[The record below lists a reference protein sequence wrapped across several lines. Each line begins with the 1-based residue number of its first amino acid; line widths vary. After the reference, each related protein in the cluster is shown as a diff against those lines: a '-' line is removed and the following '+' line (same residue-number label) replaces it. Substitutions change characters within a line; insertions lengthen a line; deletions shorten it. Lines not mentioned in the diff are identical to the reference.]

1 MSGSRRAEGRPRGL
15 TPVLAL
21 PVFPFLQWPALAP
34 RFKKPGLRSI
44 LLGSFAVVLALIL
57 GTLYFVVPS
66 RVEDFLETRLT
77 KHGDDK
83 ALQASRDLANL
94 SLTILPPLLETL
106 HGGDDDF
113 ALIALITPDGRVQAV
128 HPPSAEGWLLNNLR
142 EQPSKDPATLDGAV
156 FENGNKAS
164 VRPVSLHEGPAHV
177 LVAVNFSSLEEVVT
191 SLRHVVLLAFGIG
204 LALFLVVAFFISRAF
219 ILVPL
224 DAMMTMARRLAEA
237 DLTGRVDVGSRDEL
251 GLLAEALNRIAQSW
265 RDTLGRVRGV
275 SDVVAGVIEQ
285 IHRTGTTVSSG
296 ASTVQARVEETSS
309 SMVEMMASL
318 RGIAENVEV
327 LYQSAEES
335 SSSIMEMAA
344 TNDEVAE
351 NVTAMAASVEE
362 TTSAI
367 EEMTFSIKE
376 VAKNIQELSASTEE
390 TSSAISQMDAA
401 IGQVEANA
409 KETARLSEQ
418 VFDDAQTGVEALRK
432 TLTGIDRIKG
442 SSRAAADVIDSL
454 GRRISE
460 IGNILNVIDD
470 VAEQTNLLA
479 LNAAIIAAQAGDHG
493 KGFAVVAEEI
503 KDLAERTGA
512 STKEIAELIRS
523 IQEESR
529 NAVVVMNQGARN
541 VEEGVQLGRE
551 AEGALRKINDSTQ
564 KSTQMVKAIARA
576 TVEQARG
583 SKQVTASIHRIS
595 ETVQQISKASN
606 EQAKGGEQIMKSA
619 EKMKALTAHVQ
630 RSSQEQAHGSKQITR
645 SIESINEMVTHLNRA
660 QKEQTKGSEQVLK
673 AVETIKGVSEHQ
685 TRSVKQLEEAIDNL
699 QRQAEIL
706 RGEVRRFRV

>member
-1 MSGSRRAEGRPRGL
+1 MTA
-15 TPVLAL
+15 
-21 PVFPFLQWPALAP
+21 
-34 RFKKPGLRSI
+34 RFKKPGLRSL
-44 LLGSFAVVLALIL
+44 LLGSFALVLALIL

-66 RVEDFLETRLT
+66 MVEAHLERRLL
-77 KHGDDK
+77 KHGESK
-83 ALQASRDLANL
+83 AEQIARVVAAQSGTGSSPGLNSLGDLL
-94 SLTILPPLLETL
+94 
-106 HGGDDDF
+106 GGDDDF
-113 ALIALITPDGRVQAV
+113 AVLAVVAADGRVAIT
-128 HPPSAEGWLLNNLR
+128 HPPKPPDWFER
-142 EQPSKDPATLDGAV
+142 ELQARPPGTPLDG
-156 FENGNKAS
+156 FRFSNGNRVVA
-164 VRPVSLHEGPAHV
+164 RPLSLFESDLGLA
-177 LVAVNFSSLEEVVT
+177 VAVVDFSSLDEVVT

-204 LALFLVVAFFISRAF
+204 LALFLVVAFFVSRAF

-224 DAMMTMARRLAEA
+224 DAMMSMARRLAEA
-237 DLTGRVDVGSRDEL
+237 DLTGRVDVGTEDEL
-251 GLLAEALNRIAQSW
+251 GKLAEALNRIAQSW

-351 NVTAMAASVEE
+351 NVQAMAASVEE

-418 VFDDAQTGVEALRK
+418 VFEDAQTGVESLRK
-432 TLTGIDRIKG
+432 TLTGIDRIKET
-442 SSRAAADVIDSL
+442 SRTSANVIDSL

-479 LNAAIIAAQAGDHG
+479 LNAAIIAAQAGEHG

-529 NAVVVMNQGARN
+529 NAVVVMNQGVRN

-595 ETVQQISKASN
+595 ETVSQISKASN

-685 TRSVKQLEEAIDNL
+685 TRSVRQLEEAIDNL

-706 RGEVRRFRV
+706 RAEVRRFRV

>member
-1 MSGSRRAEGRPRGL
+1 MPRRL
-15 TPVLAL
+15 
-21 PVFPFLQWPALAP
+21 
-34 RFKKPGLRSI
+34 KKPGLRGI
-44 LLGSFAVVLALIL
+44 LLGSFGLALAVIL
-57 GTLYFVVPS
+57 GTLYFVVPRQVGNHLRERLALHAHNKAKEVIALVDRQS
-66 RVEDFLETRLT
+66 GTQPVPNLEGLYRLDDDFSVVAVLDAQGVPRATFPASPPTWFTKGLEDRL
-77 KHGDDK
+77 
-83 ALQASRDLANL
+83 QQRP
-94 SLTILPPLLETL
+94 LPPLEQMEFANDAWAVSDPVTL
-106 HGGDDDF
+106 SGGV
-113 ALIALITPDGRVQAV
+113 PGEVV
-128 HPPSAEGWLLNNLR
+128 VVV
-142 EQPSKDPATLDGAV
+142 DGA
-156 FENGNKAS
+156 
-164 VRPVSLHEGPAHV
+164 RLEGV
-177 LVAVNFSSLEEVVT
+177 LTA
-191 SLRHVVLLAFGIG
+191 LRHTVLLAFLVG
-204 LALFLVVAFFISRAF
+204 LVLFLLVAFLISRAF
-219 ILVPL
+219 ILHPL
-224 DAMMTMARRLAEA
+224 DAMMTMARKLAEA
-237 DLTGRVDVGSRDEL
+237 DLTGRAEVRNNKDEL
-251 GLLAEALNRIAQSW
+251 GQLAEALNRMAQSW

-296 ASTVQARVEETSS
+296 AGTVQSRVEETSS

-351 NVTAMAASVEE
+351 NVQAMAASVEE

-367 EEMTFSIKE
+367 EQMTYSIKE
-376 VAKNIQELSASTEE
+376 VAKNIEDLSASTED
-390 TSSAISQMDAA
+390 TSSAISEMDAA
-401 IGQVEANA
+401 IGQVDANA
-409 KETARLSEQ
+409 NETARLSEQ
-418 VFDDAQTGVEALRK
+418 VFEDAQTGVEALRK
-432 TLTGIDRIKG
+432 TLSGIDRIKDT
-442 SSRAAADVIDSL
+442 SRTAAGVIDSL

-479 LNAAIIAAQAGDHG
+479 LNAAIIAAQAGEHG

-512 STKEIAELIRS
+512 STKEIAELIRGV
-523 IQEESR
+523 QEESR
-529 NAVVVMNQGARN
+529 NAVVVMNQGVKS
-541 VEEGVQLGRE
+541 VEEGVLLGRE

-583 SKQVTASIHRIS
+583 SKQVTAAIHRIS
-595 ETVQQISKASN
+595 ATVSMISQASN
-606 EQAKGGEQIMKSA
+606 EQARGGEQIMKSA
-619 EKMKALTAHVQ
+619 ERMKTLTQHVQ

-685 TRSVKQLEEAIDNL
+685 TRSVRQLEEAIDNL
-699 QRQAEIL
+699 TRQAEIL
-706 RGEVRRFRV
+706 RAEVRRFRV

>member
-1 MSGSRRAEGRPRGL
+1 M
-15 TPVLAL
+15 
-21 PVFPFLQWPALAP
+21 AP

-77 KHGDDK
+77 SHGEGK
-83 ALQASRDLANL
+83 ALQAARDLTDHAVA
-94 SLTILPPLLETL
+94 SLPPLLETL
-106 HGGDDDF
+106 HGRDDDF
-113 ALIALITPDGRVQAV
+113 ALIAVLAADGRVHAL
-128 HPPSAEGWLLNNLR
+128 HPPTAEAWLVKNLR
-142 EQPSKDPATLDGAV
+142 ERMERHPGAPLDGAV
-156 FENGNKAS
+156 FDNGNKVTA
-164 VRPVSLHEGPAHV
+164 RPVTLKEGPGQV
-177 LVAVNFSSLEEVVT
+177 VVAVNFSSLEEVVT
-191 SLRHVVLLAFGIG
+191 SLRQVVLLAFGIG
-204 LALFLVVAFFISRAF
+204 LTLFLVVAFFISRAF

-296 ASTVQARVEETSS
+296 AGTVQARVEETSS
-309 SMVEMMASL
+309 SMVQMMASL

-376 VAKNIQELSASTEE
+376 VAKNIQDLSASTEE

-432 TLTGIDRIKG
+432 TLTGIDRIKE
-442 SSRAAADVIDSL
+442 SSRSAADVIDSL

-523 IQEESR
+523 IQDESR

-619 EKMKALTAHVQ
+619 EKMKTLTAHVQ

>member
-1 MSGSRRAEGRPRGL
+1 MARRL
-15 TPVLAL
+15 
-21 PVFPFLQWPALAP
+21 
-34 RFKKPGLRSI
+34 KKPGLRGI
-44 LLGSFAVVLALIL
+44 LLGSFGLALAVVL
-57 GTLYFVVPS
+57 GSLYFVVPLQVES
-66 RVEDFLETRLT
+66 YLKERLRAHARAKAQEVSELLAAQGDIRSVPSLQGVYRQDEDFSIVALVDA
-77 KHGDDK
+77 HGSPLATHPSPVPAWFQK
-83 ALQASRDLANL
+83 ALEDRTRPESGPPPPLNGLPFPNGDEAVSVAVAPASGALGEVVVVVNL
-94 SLTILPPLLETL
+94 S
-106 HGGDDDF
+106 
-113 ALIALITPDGRVQAV
+113 R
-128 HPPSAEGWLLNNLR
+128 
-142 EQPSKDPATLDGAV
+142 LDG
-156 FENGNKAS
+156 
-164 VRPVSLHEGPAHV
+164 V
-177 LVAVNFSSLEEVVT
+177 LQ
-191 SLRHVVLLAFGIG
+191 SLRHTVLLAFLVG
-204 LALFLVVAFFISRAF
+204 LVLFLLVAFLISRAF
-219 ILVPL
+219 ILQPL
-224 DAMMTMARRLAEA
+224 DTMMSMARKLAEA
-237 DLTGRVDVGSRDEL
+237 DLTGRADVRNSTDEL
-251 GLLAEALNRIAQSW
+251 GQLAEALNRMAQSW

-296 ASTVQARVEETSS
+296 AGTVQSRVEETSS

-351 NVTAMAASVEE
+351 NVQAMAASVEE

-367 EEMTFSIKE
+367 EQMTYSIKE
-376 VAKNIQELSASTEE
+376 VAKNIEDLSASTED
-390 TSSAISQMDAA
+390 TSSAISEMDAA
-401 IGQVEANA
+401 IGQVDANA
-409 KETARLSEQ
+409 NETARLSEQ
-418 VFDDAQTGVEALRK
+418 VFEDAQTGVEALRK
-432 TLTGIDRIKG
+432 TLSGIDRIKDT
-442 SSRAAADVIDSL
+442 SRTAAGVIDSL

-479 LNAAIIAAQAGDHG
+479 LNAAIIAAQAGEHG

-512 STKEIAELIRS
+512 STKEIAELIRGV
-523 IQEESR
+523 QEESR
-529 NAVVVMNQGARN
+529 NAVVVMNQGYKS

-576 TVEQARG
+576 TVEQSRG
-583 SKQVTASIHRIS
+583 SKQVTAAIHRIS
-595 ETVQQISKASN
+595 ATVQMISQASN
-606 EQAKGGEQIMKSA
+606 EQARGGEQIMKSA
-619 EKMKALTAHVQ
+619 ERMKTLTQHVQ

-685 TRSVKQLEEAIDNL
+685 TRSVRQLEEAIDNL
-699 QRQAEIL
+699 TRQAEIL
-706 RGEVRRFRV
+706 RAEVRRFRV

>member
-1 MSGSRRAEGRPRGL
+1 MAR
-15 TPVLAL
+15 
-21 PVFPFLQWPALAP
+21 
-34 RFKKPGLRSI
+34 RFKKPGLRGI
-44 LLGSFAVVLALIL
+44 LLGSFALALALIL
-57 GTLYFVVPS
+57 GALYFVVPAQ
-66 RVEDFLETRLT
+66 VEDHLVQRLLA
-77 KHGDDK
+77 HGHDK
-83 ALQASRDLANL
+83 AQELQGLLAGQSGTQAPLGLERLYRPDDDFKVVAVLSASGDVLAA
-94 SLTILPPLLETL
+94 SPLTPPPWFTDELRARHARSPLPPLDGLTFSN
-106 HGGDDDF
+106 GD
-113 ALIALITPDGRVQAV
+113 
-128 HPPSAEGWLLNNLR
+128 
-142 EQPSKDPATLDGAV
+142 
-156 FENGNKAS
+156 
-164 VRPVSLHEGPAHV
+164 
-177 LVAVNFSSLEEVVT
+177 VAVVEQVALAGGATGQVMVVVDFT
-191 SLRHVVLLAFGIG
+191 RLNPVLQSLRHTVLAAFGVG
-204 LALFLVVAFFISRAF
+204 LVLFLLVAFLISHAF
-219 ILVPL
+219 IILPL
-224 DAMMTMARRLAEA
+224 DAMMSMARKLAEA
-237 DLTGRVDVGSRDEL
+237 DLTGRVEVRHSTDEL
-251 GLLAEALNRIAQSW
+251 GELAEALNRMGQSW

-296 ASTVQARVEETSS
+296 AGTVQSRVEETSS
-309 SMVEMMASL
+309 SMVQMMASL

-351 NVTAMAASVEE
+351 NVQAMAASVEE

-376 VAKNIQELSASTEE
+376 VALNITALSTSTED

-409 KETARLSEQ
+409 NETARLSEQ
-418 VFDDAQTGVEALRK
+418 VFEDAQTGVEALRK
-432 TLTGIDRIKG
+432 TLSGIDRIKEN
-442 SSRAAADVIDSL
+442 SRSAAGVIDSL
-454 GRRISE
+454 GRHISE

-479 LNAAIIAAQAGDHG
+479 LNAAIIAAQAGEHG

-512 STKEIAELIRS
+512 STKEIAELVRS

-529 NAVVVMNQGARN
+529 NAVVVMNQGVKN
-541 VEEGVQLGRE
+541 VEDGVQLGRE

-583 SKQVTASIHRIS
+583 SKQVTAAIHRIS

-619 EKMKALTAHVQ
+619 ERMKALTQHVQ

-685 TRSVKQLEEAIDNL
+685 TRSVRQLEEAIDNL

-706 RGEVRRFRV
+706 RAEVRRFRV

>member
-1 MSGSRRAEGRPRGL
+1 LTSRI
-15 TPVLAL
+15 
-21 PVFPFLQWPALAP
+21 
-34 RFKKPGLRSI
+34 KKPGLRSL
-44 LLGSFAVVLALIL
+44 LLGSFALVLALIL
-57 GTLYFVVPS
+57 GTLFFVVPAQVEAFLDERLMKHGEDRAQ
-66 RVEDFLETRLT
+66 RVADLLDEQKAEPLPENLEVLLGRDEDFPEVALLDVNQRVVRTWPTPAPDWFTRELDARLKEKPGAPLDEFRFSNGHKVVTRPALLPGGGAGQVLVVVDFSGLEGVVTRLR
-77 KHGDDK
+77 G
-83 ALQASRDLANL
+83 
-94 SLTILPPLLETL
+94 
-106 HGGDDDF
+106 
-113 ALIALITPDGRVQAV
+113 
-128 HPPSAEGWLLNNLR
+128 
-142 EQPSKDPATLDGAV
+142 
-156 FENGNKAS
+156 
-164 VRPVSLHEGPAHV
+164 
-177 LVAVNFSSLEEVVT
+177 
-191 SLRHVVLLAFGIG
+191 VVLLAFGIG
-204 LALFLVVAFFISRAF
+204 LALFLLVAFFISRAF

-224 DAMMTMARRLAEA
+224 DAMMGMASRLAEA
-237 DLTGRVDVGSRDEL
+237 DLTGRVEVSTQDEL
-251 GLLAEALNRIAQSW
+251 GQLAEALNRIAQSW

-296 ASTVQARVEETSS
+296 TSTVQSRVEETSS
-309 SMVEMMASL
+309 SMVQMMTSL

-335 SSSIMEMAA
+335 SSSIMQMAA

-390 TSSAISQMDAA
+390 TSSAISEMDAA

-418 VFDDAQTGVEALRK
+418 VTEDAQTGVEALRK
-432 TLTGIDRIKG
+432 TLTGIDRIKD
-442 SSRAAADVIDSL
+442 SSRTAAGVIDSL

-479 LNAAIIAAQAGDHG
+479 LNAAIIAAQAGEHG

-529 NAVVVMNQGARN
+529 NAVVVMNQGVRN

-551 AEGALRKINDSTQ
+551 AEGALRKINESTQ

-595 ETVQQISKASN
+595 ETVHHISKASS

-673 AVETIKGVSEHQ
+673 AVETIKGVSDHQ
-685 TRSVKQLEEAIDNL
+685 TRSVKGLEEAIDSL
-699 QRQAEIL
+699 QRQAEVL
-706 RGEVRRFRV
+706 RAEIRRFKV